1 MLFLLRLLEAVVEV
15 KECFDNNSATGLI
28 DKDAPLDKFEADE
41 VFKMLLSL
49 LLANVAGTMF

>member
-1 MLFLLRLLEAVVEV
+1 MSLSFDCKRVSPSKVATLEEVVEV

-41 VFKMLLSL
+41 GFKILPSL
-49 LLANVAGTMF
+49 